1 MEIFVTDQATIKD
14 AEILAIERTL
24 PDMGALLKE
33 MGLARPASDWS
44 REEALR
50 MIYVLVSAYQRH
62 MGDLLDSDI
71 PF

>member
-1 MEIFVTDQATIKD
+1 VTDQATIKD

-24 PDMGALLKE
+24 DDFGKILEE
-33 MGLARPASDWS
+33 MGLERHVGDWS